1 MVKIIIEGD
10 NNAIDKMY
18 LTCGYCG
25 TEFVCH
31 VDDTTLI
38 TKEVAKGVNMT
49 MGRFINCPI
58 CNKMNDY
65 SFDKCLN
72 AKKEYLNHYYF
83 SNGEKVYL

>member
-10 NNAIDKMY
+10 INAIGKMY
-18 LTCGYCG
+18 LTCKYCG

-38 TKEVAKGVNMT
+38 TKEVAKGVNRT
-49 MGRFINCPI
+49 IGRFINCPF

-65 SFDKCLN
+65 SFDKCLE
-72 AKKEYLNHYYF
+72 AKEEYL
-83 SNGEKVYL
+83 SNYVLSDGKKVYL